1 MYLKLSIIFIV
12 LLGFTAKKG
21 FTQNGNDTILFI
33 NGTTVVS
40 TITDTANGL
49 TTYVHP
55 KKPQK
60 SKTVDSDRI
69 FSVTNKGGERLVY
82 KQDTLGNELT
92 VEEMRYYIAGQK
104 DARKAIKGRGGFW
117 TNMAVSAGAGIT
129 GSFLTPIVPFA
140 VAGLLGLP
148 HVKIKEGSVSDP
160 ENKNHDA
167 YLMGYDHE
175 GKRKRKVKALIGGG
189 IGLFVGLGTSFI
201 LKATGDEI
209 LK

>member
-1 MYLKLSIIFIV
+1 MHIKLSILFIV
-12 LLGFTAKKG
+12 LFGCVANKSFS
-21 FTQNGNDTILFI
+21 QNSNDTLLFI
-33 NGTTVVS
+33 NGTRVIS

-49 TTYVHP
+49 TTYIHP
-55 KKPQK
+55 KKPKK

-69 FSVTNKGGERLVY
+69 FSVTNKEGERLVY
-82 KQDTLGNELT
+82 KQDTVGNELT
-92 VEEMRYYIAGQK
+92 VEEMRYYIAGQQ

-117 TNMAVSAGAGIT
+117 TNMALSAGAGVT

-148 HVKIKEGSVSDP
+148 RVKIKAGSVTNP
-160 ENKNHDA
+160 ESANQDA
-167 YLMGYDHE
+167 YMMGYEHE

-189 IGLFVGLGTSFI
+189 IGLFIGLGTSVI
-201 LKATGDEI
+201 LKASGDEI